1 MADDVND
8 FKKVSTWRQYYF
20 IGMARARPDAVNV
33 SPEQLRALLSMVGA
47 DAALATGAALAP
59 RLIINQKG
67 TTAWILLF
75 FLPFYNDPEGLKNAA
90 RGSASLFI
98 PAEAVRSA
106 FHQHV
111 NWPASVLQQFP
122 VDLPSSHL
130 FVLPFLRHAS
140 LAAPSPLPQSLRSP
154 DGELEILA
162 VEEFQESDPVDLMRR
177 LSWWRDRLQ
186 RQA

>member
-1 MADDVND
+1 MADNIDD

-20 IGMARARPDAVNV
+20 VGLAPARPEAVNI
-33 SPEQLRALLSMVGA
+33 SPEQLRALLSTVGA
-47 DAALATGAALAP
+47 DAALATGAALDP

-75 FLPFYNDPEGLKNAA
+75 FLPFYNDQEGLENAA
-90 RGSASLFI
+90 RGRASLFI
-98 PAEAVRSA
+98 PPDAVRSA
-106 FHQHV
+106 FNGHV
-111 NWPASVLQQFP
+111 NWPASVLERFP
-122 VDLPSSHL
+122 VDLPSSQL

-154 DGELEILA
+154 DGEVEILA
-162 VEEFQESDPVDLMRR
+162 VEEFRDSDPADLMRR
-177 LSWWRDRLQ
+177 LSWWRERVQ